1 MFTVTP
7 YETRKNFPPPSDGP
21 YRAAPKLLSLH
32 NLLLAF
38 RPESDASAEHYG
50 IVLWHA
56 LSELR
61 SESRPSVAHKDADWC
76 RNLPQVL

>member
-50 IVLWHA
+50 IVL
-56 LSELR
+56 
-61 SESRPSVAHKDADWC
+61 
-76 RNLPQVL
+76 